1 MLRICYV
8 IFGWESKK
16 WRNSS
21 YRRTRWKVKLFADG
35 SDCRWWGEEEEQRR
49 VGSFF
54 THLILSCRGFCHH
67 GGPWSVGPSTIF
79 SPSKLPY
86 DVLPLIWCVTGHC
99 LLLKRQCQYQYQCN
113 AISGQYQYQ
122 CQCNFNANTNA
133 MSSQGDAGKVH
144 PSNRSEDG
152 HLEPKM
158 EREIQIVSLF
168 INPSWPGGTSI
179 SPWRTTIFGASISW
193 YLMIIE
199 FAVTSKIRS

>member
-1 MLRICYV
+1 MLRICYG
-8 IFGWESKK
+8 IFGWECKK
-16 WRNSS
+16 WRNSF
-21 YRRTRWKVKLFADG
+21 YWRKIWKVKLFADG
-35 SDCRWWGEEEEQRR
+35 NDCRWWREEEEQRR

-99 LLLKRQCQYQYQCN
+99 LLLKRQCQYQ
-113 AISGQYQYQ
+113 
-122 CQCNFNANTNA
+122 CQCNFNANANA
-133 MSSQGDAGKVH
+133 MPSQGDAGKVH

-168 INPSWPGGTSI
+168 IYKSLPDQVELLYLRGEQRFLGNAP
-179 SPWRTTIFGASISW
+179 ISW
-193 YLMIIE
+193 
-199 FAVTSKIRS
+199 

>member
-1 MLRICYV
+1 MLRICYG
-8 IFGWESKK
+8 IFGWEYKK
-16 WRNSS
+16 WRNSF
-21 YRRTRWKVKLFADG
+21 YWRKVWKVKLFADG
-35 SDCRWWGEEEEQRR
+35 SDCRWWREEEEQRR

-99 LLLKRQCQYQYQCN
+99 LLLKRQCQYQCQCN
-113 AISGQYQYQ
+113 VISGQYQYQ

-144 PSNRSEDG
+144 PSNRSEDD

-168 INPSWPGGTSI
+168 INPSWPGGTSV
-179 SPWRTTIFGASISW
+179 SPWRKTIFGEGIDMPAPISW
-193 YLMIIE
+193 YFSKLMI
-199 FAVTSKIRS
+199 F